1 MIFMQIRILSF
12 QRIDLVSLLLFT
24 IIVTKNISD
33 SIGSI
38 CALSCKCS
46 ILKD

>member
-1 MIFMQIRILSF
+1 MIFMQIRVLSF
-12 QRIDLVSLLLFT
+12 QSIDLVSLLLFT
-24 IIVTKNISD
+24 IVTKTLSD
-33 SIGSI
+33 SVGSI

>member
-12 QRIDLVSLLLFT
+12 QRIDLVLLFT
-24 IIVTKNISD
+24 IVTKTLSD
-33 SIGSI
+33 SIGSS